1 MKTISNRTIYR
12 CDHCSKHRLTK
23 QAAARHEL
31 FCRHNP
37 ENKHKCFGCEHL
49 VHTEA
54 AAAISPTGQIQFAG
68 RQSFTCAKKGVD
80 MYTYVAERRNIVE
93 KLGNVERMPIECD
106 DYEPED
112 ITPRGLLSPSD
123 LIDFPF

>member
-1 MKTISNRTIYR
+1 MKTIPNRVIYR

-23 QAAARHEL
+23 AAAARHEL

-37 ENKHKCFGCEHL
+37 ENKHQCFGCEHL

-54 AAAISPTGQIQFAG
+54 AAAVGPDGTVKYAG
-68 RQSFTCAKKGVD
+68 RQAFTCAKKGVD

-93 KLGNVERMPIECD
+93 KLGNVERMPLACD
-106 DYEPED
+106 LYEMESFNVN
-112 ITPRGLLSPSD
+112 LS
-123 LIDFPF
+123 DFPF